1 MPSSS
6 VTSSESQLPS
16 ALQSKPSLARR
27 LRAQLL
33 QHRGAR
39 GAPRAT
45 VQSPDSTSVAR
56 PARASIAQRAG
67 SGSGC
72 RAHIRSARLPLR
84 SSQSRRSVAR
94 FFASSMS
101 SS

>member
-1 MPSSS
+1 M
-6 VTSSESQLPS
+6 TSPKSLIINSPYDSPQRHWQQGTGTQLNLVEGRR
-16 ALQSKPSLARR
+16 AARR
-27 LRAQLL
+27 VRI
-33 QHRGAR
+33 RR
-39 GAPRAT
+39 
-45 VQSPDSTSVAR
+45 
-56 PARASIAQRAG
+56 
-67 SGSGC
+67 